1 MRYYYAISRLVRTL
15 NIYEFL
21 SRHGGVWITSD
32 LMPKRFIN
40 AQNEALRNFNQ
51 NLFTLTS
58 RNTLNNRF
66 RDINHIKDFFWAI
79 GFEVVEIHKFNE
91 VINEPLDEK
100 LHDSI
105 RGSDYLLHEAFCL
118 ENEVDKYK
126 PREKNHE
133 TVWWVSR
140 QAQELGVKN
149 LVLWHMLENLGSLR
163 KEKYI
168 EEAQE
173 NFKGKVY
180 VPNDLEIIEL

>member
-1 MRYYYAISRLVRTL
+1 M
-15 NIYEFL
+15 
-21 SRHGGVWITSD
+21 
-32 LMPKRFIN
+32 
-40 AQNEALRNFNQ
+40 
-51 NLFTLTS
+51 
-58 RNTLNNRF
+58 
-66 RDINHIKDFFWAI
+66 
-79 GFEVVEIHKFNE
+79 
-91 VINEPLDEK
+91 
-100 LHDSI
+100 
-105 RGSDYLLHEAFCL
+105 
-118 ENEVDKYK
+118 DKYQ